1 MKRFFIMIFCCAGLL
16 NLHGARVPYQTF
28 ELNAGKDGKPQIWGR
43 GNTAC
48 HVSGNVKIVREKDGT
63 PYFQFSKKVTSSDFR
78 QREISGR
85 NRERLLF
92 CQRVRHRTGTACV
105 ESVFSMDGEG

>member
-63 PYFQFSKKVTSSDFR
+63 PYFQFSKKGDFFR
-78 QREISGR
+78 FPAKGNIRTG
-85 NRERLLF
+85 NGCFF